1 MADGDFA
8 AVVAIAAERPDI
20 SIFLSSTPTGRR
32 SFFYEAC
39 VNKDL
44 GYKEFY
50 YPSMANPN
58 WGDEME
64 AEFRS
69 SLTELQYIHEVLAEF
84 GPQETGVF
92 DKKKLDE
99 AIKMDL
105 YAYAELDYL
114 QERALEVPKENIK
127 FYIPQKGERGY
138 YPNKYRTMGVDWD
151 KYQASSSIIIEDYDI
166 KMGKF
171 RVIKR
176 IEVPKSEYSYDAAV
190 NMIVE
195 LNNIYNPSFIYVDRG
210 AGEYQIERLHI
221 IGEERPETGLKDKL
235 KGFQFKQ
242 TLEIID
248 PATKVVTKEPMKPF
262 MVNQLSIMLE
272 RGMMMLSPFD
282 ETLYKQLVDY
292 SIVRISS
299 NGVPIYS
306 SENEHFVDALGL
318 AHLAF
323 VLEFPHL
330 TMTIKKLEHATKA
343 KAEPCQLNQNG
354 FLSVVKDI
362 ASGFNVWSNKSRISK
377 SNDLSGDKQTWFKNE
392 GRPGGAIRRKN
403 CSWGGRFNNGP
414 GRSMW

>member
-20 SIFLSSTPTGRR
+20 TIFLSSTPTGRR

-114 QERALEVPKENIK
+114 QERALTVPKENIK
-127 FYIPQKGERGY
+127 FYIPQRGERGY

-171 RVIKR
+171 RVIRR

-210 AGEYQIERLHI
+210 AG
-221 IGEERPETGLKDKL
+221 G
-235 KGFQFKQ
+235 
-242 TLEIID
+242 
-248 PATKVVTKEPMKPF
+248 
-262 MVNQLSIMLE
+262 
-272 RGMMMLSPFD
+272 
-282 ETLYKQLVDY
+282 
-292 SIVRISS
+292 
-299 NGVPIYS
+299 
-306 SENEHFVDALGL
+306 
-318 AHLAF
+318 
-323 VLEFPHL
+323 
-330 TMTIKKLEHATKA
+330 
-343 KAEPCQLNQNG
+343 
-354 FLSVVKDI
+354 
-362 ASGFNVWSNKSRISK
+362 
-377 SNDLSGDKQTWFKNE
+377 
-392 GRPGGAIRRKN
+392 IR
-403 CSWGGRFNNGP
+403 
-414 GRSMW
+414 